1 MKINI
6 RTKGA
11 VKMSDNVKE
20 HITKQVME
28 LDKLFNESE
37 HINVNV
43 LCAEKGGK
51 NSTEITIVL
60 KQVILRAE
68 CKGDTLYAAINQ
80 AVDKIEQQLIR
91 YKKKLNAFIKKREG
105 VSSYFQE
112 QVEEN
117 NEHVE
122 KEETIRVK
130 QVELFAMS
138 VDEAITQ
145 MELLDHKF
153 YIFKNE
159 KNNKVQVV
167 YKRENGG
174 YGLIES
180 VE

>member
-6 RTKGA
+6 RTKGS

-91 YKKKLNAFIKKREG
+91 YKKKLNALIKKREG
-105 VSSYFQE
+105 VSMYFQE

-117 NEHVE
+117 DKQVE
-122 KEETIRVK
+122 KQETIRVK
-130 QVELFAMS
+130 QVELMAMS

-145 MELLDHKF
+145 MELLDHAF
-153 YIFKNE
+153 YLFRNE
-159 KNNKVQVV
+159 ENNKVAVV
-167 YKRENGG
+167 YNRDNGG
-174 YGLIES
+174 YSLLES
-180 VE
+180 LE

>member
-1 MKINI
+1 MRINI
-6 RTKGA
+6 RTKGS

-68 CKGDTLYAAINQ
+68 CIGDTLYAAINQ

-91 YKKKLNAFIKKREG
+91 YKKKLNAFIKKRDG
-105 VSSYFQE
+105 VSMYFQE
-112 QVEEN
+112 KQEEQDMQVD
-117 NEHVE
+117 
-122 KEETIRVK
+122 KQETIRVK
-130 QVELFAMS
+130 QVELMAMN

-145 MELLDHKF
+145 MELLDHTF
-153 YIFKNE
+153 YLFRNE
-159 KNNKVQVV
+159 ENNKIAVV
-167 YKRENGG
+167 YKRDNGG
-174 YGLIES
+174 YGLLES